1 MPTQHLEGPFT
12 PLKAEAPSTRGQ
24 CGQVH
29 RQILCYFGR
38 EASPFRP
45 LPVVCEGVPSKDSSL
60 QQFVLFRNRLPWLA
74 GSQAGEPCALE
85 FSCKARVSHLCALSQ
100 RCGLSQVT
108 SWCLSVLACRAG
120 IAPFTSTGFGE
131 LLWL

>member
-29 RQILCYFGR
+29 RQILCCFGR

-45 LPVVCEGVPSKDSSL
+45 LPVVCEGAPSKDGSL
-60 QQFVLFRNRLPWLA
+60 QQFILFRTGCPGWLA
-74 GSQAGEPCALE
+74 ARLGNHALWNSAAKPE
-85 FSCKARVSHLCALSQ
+85 
-100 RCGLSQVT
+100 
-108 SWCLSVLACRAG
+108 
-120 IAPFTSTGFGE
+120 
-131 LLWL
+131 